1 MQKGMFIGL
10 LACASALAL
19 SACSESQAPAPQP
32 PAVGVVTLQTET
44 APLVNELPGRITAV
58 ETAEV
63 RPQINGVIRRRL
75 FEEGSYVRA
84 GQLLYE
90 IEDAPYR
97 AAVAQAQGSLARA
110 NASIRATE
118 LQAERYKELVGIN
131 AVSRQEYD
139 NAVASA
145 QQARADVAAQRGAL
159 QAAQVN
165 QGFTRIRA
173 PISGRIG
180 RSLFTPGA
188 LVQAGQGDP
197 LATIQRTDRVYVDVT
212 QSASEIINL
221 RQAMKS
227 GGISEAD
234 GARVELL
241 LPNGSV
247 YPIEGRLQFADVTVD
262 PNSGSVVLRASFPN
276 PDGLL
281 LPGMYV
287 RARLIEGKR
296 TEAILAPQQGI
307 TRDPR
312 GRATAMVLGAD
323 NKVEVRQVEIDR
335 AVGDKWIVTKGLKA
349 GDKLIVEG
357 LLNLRP
363 GTVVRPGAP
372 QQVTAGAAGGAA
384 AGQGAPAG
392 EGAAQ
397 GTAPAKGNAAAGAA
411 NGEAGGGAAAQGGA
425 N

>member
-19 SACSESQAPAPQP
+19 SACGQSQPPAMPP
-32 PAVGVVTLQTET
+32 PAVGVVTLKTET
-44 APLVNELPGRITAV
+44 APLLNELPGRIVAL

-63 RPQINGVIRRRL
+63 RPQISGVIRRRL
-75 FEEGSYVRA
+75 FEEGGYVSA

-97 AAVAQAQGSLARA
+97 AALAQAQGSLARA
-110 NASIRATE
+110 NAAIRSTE
-118 LQAERYKELVGIN
+118 LQAQRYKELVGIN
-131 AVSRQEYD
+131 AVSKQDYD
-139 NAVASA
+139 NADASA
-145 QQARADVAAQRGAL
+145 QQARADVAAQRGAV

-188 LVQAGQGDP
+188 LVQAGQADA
-197 LATIQRTDRVYVDVT
+197 LATIQRTDRIHVDVT
-212 QSASEIINL
+212 QSAAQIIDL
-221 RQAMKS
+221 KQAMKK

-234 GARVELL
+234 GARIQLI
-241 LPNGSV
+241 LPNGSI
-247 YPIEGRLQFADVTVD
+247 YPIEGRLQFSEVTVD
-262 PNSGSVVLRASFPN
+262 ATSGAVTLRATFPN

-287 RARLIEGKR
+287 RAKLVEGQR
-296 TEAILAPQQGI
+296 TSAILAPQPGI
-307 TRDPR
+307 SRDAR
-312 GRATAMVLGAD
+312 GRATAMVVGKD
-323 NKVEVRQVEIDR
+323 NKAELRQVTVDR
-335 AVGDKWIVTKGLKA
+335 AVGDKWIVTEGLKP
-349 GDKLIVEG
+349 GDRLIVEG

-363 GTVVRPGAP
+363 GTVVTPGAP
-372 QQVTAGAAGGAA
+372 QQVTAAPGE
-384 AGQGAPAG
+384 GQG
-392 EGAAQ
+392 
-397 GTAPAKGNAAAGAA
+397 AAAGAA
-411 NGEAGGGAAAQGGA
+411 KGGA